1 MQIKIPNDIDTSYF
15 DESQGRTLSV
25 YLNPETGELWDRV
38 SIGNGGV
45 PECVWHQR
53 HLHVYST
60 RTHTYGPD
68 TWADA
73 LEHVKDD
80 IAGLLDFYQGLDYD
94 SRSNYVGMW
103 DEEIEYHRYKVEEKL
118 EEYLQSCINESFWQ
132 PDEWLQCERGSMDGP
147 EFWLY
152 LCERA
157 NVKPDDWASAEQ
169 IESFLLNGDNVVNL
183 HGYLIDLFGE
193 YEVYANGGNR

>member
-1 MQIKIPNDIDTSYF
+1 MEIKIPNDIDTSYF

-25 YLNPETGELWDRV
+25 YLNPETGELWDRI

-53 HLHVYST
+53 HLHIYST

-68 TWADA
+68 TWSDA
-73 LEHVKDD
+73 LDHVRDD
-80 IAGLLDFYQGLDYD
+80 IAGLLDLYNGCDYD

-103 DEEIEYHRYKVEEKL
+103 DEDIEYNRYRVEEKL
-118 EEYLQSCINESFWQ
+118 EEYLQSCINESYWQ
-132 PDEWLQCERGSMDGP
+132 PDEWLQHERGSMDGV

-157 NVKPDDWASAEQ
+157 SVDPHSSDSVEKV
-169 IESFLLNGDNVVNL
+169 ESFLWNGDNVVNL
-183 HGYLIDLFGE
+183 QDYLFDLHSDFK
-193 YEVYANGGNR
+193 ANA